1 MKNSSQYEETLVES
15 ADGSVSLRLPAD
27 EAVSGPSTSVPVY
40 DLIRAGIMNGS
51 HPPGSRLVESQ
62 LATTFGVSRT
72 PVRAALA
79 RLEGDGLVESIPNR
93 GAFVTDWT
101 ETDFEEVYAL
111 RIRLEPLASNLA
123 AGRFAAAE
131 LDRLDEIATTMVHLA
146 ETEEEGWTERCSA
159 LNAELHASIL
169 RASDSPRLIAIVS
182 SLSEQPLIRR
192 AISLLPRDTLRR
204 NFEQHHQILQAI
216 RQGDGEWAESLMT
229 AHIMGA
235 RHALRL
241 RGTAS
246 FR

>member
-15 ADGSVSLRLPAD
+15 AGGSLSLRAPSD
-27 EAVSGPSTSVPVY
+27 DSTSGSHTSVPVY
-40 DLIRAGIMNGS
+40 DLIRAGIMSGS

-62 LATTFGVSRT
+62 LATAFGVSRT

-131 LDRLDEIATTMVHLA
+131 LDRLDEIATTMVRLA
-146 ETEEEGWTERCSA
+146 ESEEDGWTERCSE

-192 AISLLPRDTLRR
+192 AISLLPQDTLRR

-216 RQGDGEWAESLMT
+216 RQGDGEWAEALMT

-235 RHALRL
+235 RQALRL
-241 RGTAS
+241 RGTTR

>member
-1 MKNSSQYEETLVES
+1 MNNAPQYQETLVK
-15 ADGSVSLRLPAD
+15 PAEGGLSQRASSD
-27 EAVSGPSTSVPVY
+27 AAAQSPTVSVPVY
-40 DLIRAGIMNGS
+40 DLIRAAILSGS

-62 LATTFGVSRT
+62 LATAYGVSRT

-101 ETDFEEVYAL
+101 ETDFEEIYAL

-123 AGRFAAAE
+123 AGRLAGAE
-131 LDRLDEIATTMVHLA
+131 LDRLDEIATTMVQLV
-146 ETEEEGWTERCSA
+146 ETEEEGWTERCSE
-159 LNAELHASIL
+159 LNAELHSSIL
-169 RASDSPRLIAIVS
+169 RASNSPRLVAIVT

-192 AISLLPRDTLRR
+192 AISLLPRDTCRR

-235 RHALRL
+235 RQALRL
-241 RGTAS
+241 RGNTR